1 MLPKFNNILYSTD
14 FSDSSINAFKY
25 VVYLA
30 KTTGANIHVLHVVEK
45 LSTDAKITLRYIT
58 NSDNRHKLLKERVK
72 SATEILQERQDR
84 FWSNLPVEDQVFR
97 AQIKSSQ
104 VIEAYPAE
112 TILTVSKEINAD
124 VIIIGTH
131 QRGVIHTF
139 LGSIAKSVLRRTV
152 VPVLVV
158 PAPKEKKNKR
168 EKTSK

>member
-72 SATEILQERQDR
+72 SATEILQERQDT
-84 FWSNLPVEDQVFR
+84 FWSNLPVEDQAFR

-112 TILTVSKEINAD
+112 TILTVAKEINAD
-124 VIIIGTH
+124 VIIMGTH

-139 LGSIAKSVLRRTV
+139 LGSIAKSVLRRAV

-158 PAPKEKKNKR
+158 PAPKKKKDKR
-168 EKTSK
+168 EK